1 MKDLLKSRY
10 DAKFTKDWRE
20 HSGAWWHVS
29 SLTTSKKYMN
39 SSHKENS
46 MKIFNKPTVPTL
58 DALKPSQLVSGE
70 LSREDW
76 RKRML
81 EGYREYCL
89 GTRFSTAVS
98 ARFGGSLKR
107 KCWMPVSPT
116 LGIPSMR
123 NG

>member
-1 MKDLLKSRY
+1 
-10 DAKFTKDWRE
+10 
-20 HSGAWWHVS
+20 
-29 SLTTSKKYMN
+29 
-39 SSHKENS
+39 

-81 EGYREYCL
+81 EGYKGILL
-89 GTRFSTAVS
+89 GNPIQYRGFGP
-98 ARFGGSLKR
+98 FGGSLKR

>member
-1 MKDLLKSRY
+1 
-10 DAKFTKDWRE
+10 
-20 HSGAWWHVS
+20 
-29 SLTTSKKYMN
+29 
-39 SSHKENS
+39 

-81 EGYREYCL
+81 EGQGNIAWEPIQYR
-89 GTRFSTAVS
+89 G
-98 ARFGGSLKR
+98 FGPFWWILKR

-116 LGIPSMR
+116 WDSLDAEWVERIDYGDPVLNILSAYACTEYAEEYGLLYSPGTPSSSSEMTTR
-123 NG
+123 

>member
-1 MKDLLKSRY
+1 
-10 DAKFTKDWRE
+10 
-20 HSGAWWHVS
+20 
-29 SLTTSKKYMN
+29 
-39 SSHKENS
+39 

-81 EGYREYCL
+81 EGYKGILL
-89 GTRFSTAVS
+89 GNPIQYRG
-98 ARFGGSLKR
+98 FGPFWWILK
-107 KCWMPVSPT
+107 KEMLVSPT

>member
-1 MKDLLKSRY
+1 
-10 DAKFTKDWRE
+10 
-20 HSGAWWHVS
+20 
-29 SLTTSKKYMN
+29 
-39 SSHKENS
+39 

-81 EGYREYCL
+81 EGYKGILL
-89 GTRFSTAVS
+89 GNPIQYR
-98 ARFGGSLKR
+98 GSLKR